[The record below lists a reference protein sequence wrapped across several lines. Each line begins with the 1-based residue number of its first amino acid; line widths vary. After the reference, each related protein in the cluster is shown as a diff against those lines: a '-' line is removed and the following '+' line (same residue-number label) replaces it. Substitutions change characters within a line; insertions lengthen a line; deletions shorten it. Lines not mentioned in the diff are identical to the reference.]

1 MLQSRYLWPC
11 TAQGSSKV
19 SPGDHNTSRKRN
31 DSTLYLITSPAR
43 LRLPAQSAETTHKCT
58 DTCNC
63 SFRSVLCSPR
73 HHWVLAQ
80 AVPSRLYGRC
90 GTRPQ
95 TSPFITPNYA
105 YPYCRCGE
113 RKVYQGAHS
122 SLTFI
127 FLLAI
132 ACLGT
137 HGCFSSEES
146 ALGRNERN
154 EVSNAVAYYYN
165 SRPRRCASAVCA
177 RGGAHRRRCVMS
189 LRFCYSLHRA
199 RRSAQVPAL

>member
-1 MLQSRYLWPC
+1 MC
-11 TAQGSSKV
+11 
-19 SPGDHNTSRKRN
+19 PGDHNTSRKRN
-31 DSTLYLITSPAR
+31 DSTLNLITSPQRDCGLWHSR
-43 LRLPAQSAETTHKCT
+43 LRQRASAPTLGILDSDRSCAHPETPGYSLKLYRAVCTVGVGRGLRLHHSLPQIMRIRT
-58 DTCNC
+58 
-63 SFRSVLCSPR
+63 V
-73 HHWVLAQ
+73 
-80 AVPSRLYGRC
+80 G
-90 GTRPQ
+90 
-95 TSPFITPNYA
+95 
-105 YPYCRCGE
+105 CGE

-146 ALGRNERN
+146 ALGRNDRN

-165 SRPRRCASAVCA
+165 SRPHAAA
-177 RGGAHRRRCVMS
+177 RKCCVRPRRRAPAA
-189 LRFCYSLHRA
+189 LCYVAPFLLQLASA